1 MQMLVNARWPGNV
14 RQLRNVI
21 ERVVVTSTSDKIG
34 TGDLP
39 EELRKGETN
48 VNHSVRTLAEI
59 TETAEKSGIENALA
73 ANDHHRELTAKSLG
87 ISVRTLHYKMNKYDL
102 H

>member
-1 MQMLVNARWPGNV
+1 MSSSL
-14 RQLRNVI
+14 RQ
-21 ERVVVTSTSDKIG
+21 VTRSATSD
-34 TGDLP
+34 LP
-39 EELRKGETN
+39 GELPKGETN
-48 VNHSVRTLAEI
+48 ANHSIRTLAEI

-73 ANDHHRELTAKSLG
+73 AHDHHRELTAKSLG